1 MDEPV
6 SRAALIA
13 RALTRACLADVEAL
27 KPGNVS
33 VYSDGHGMVAEDF
46 VVSAQAIV
54 DPLTAPG
61 LRVGTRILRAVEA
74 TRAAVGCNTNLGIVL
89 ACAPLA
95 QAALDSRPGTTLRA
109 AVQGLLEEL
118 DVKDAEEA
126 YQAIRLANP
135 GGLGRSPEHDVREPP
150 RVSLAAAMAA
160 ARHRDGIAR
169 QYAEGFRDVFDV
181 GAPRAAWALARWRS
195 EDWAATA
202 VYLGL
207 LAREPDT
214 HVARKFGLDVAREVS
229 AEAGRWET
237 RLMRCR
243 HPQELVPAL
252 LEWDR
257 RLKRRGINPGTTA
270 DLTVA
275 SLFALSLQAILDKEF
290 GGRHAVPPAAAPSAG
305 LRSTLH

>member
-6 SRAALIA
+6 SRAAQVA
-13 RALTRACLADVEAL
+13 RALTRACIADVRAL

-33 VYSDGHGMVAEDF
+33 VYSDGHGMKAEDF
-46 VVSAQAIV
+46 VLSAQAIV
-54 DPLTAPG
+54 APLTAPG
-61 LRVGTRILRAVEA
+61 LKVGTRILRAVEA

-95 QAALDSRPGTTLRA
+95 QAALAAQPGTTLRERLA
-109 AVQGLLEEL
+109 ALLERL
-118 DVKDAEEA
+118 DLKDAEDA
-126 YQAIRLANP
+126 YRAIRLANP
-135 GGLGRSPEHDVREPP
+135 GGLGRSPEHDVHEPP
-150 RVSLAAAMAA
+150 RVTLVAAMAA
-160 ARHRDGIAR
+160 ACHRDGIAR

-181 GAPRAAWALARWRS
+181 GVPRAAWALARWQG
-195 EDWAATA
+195 EEWVATA

-214 HVARKFGLDVAREVS
+214 HVARKLGPAVAREVS
-229 AEAGRWET
+229 LEAARWDTE
-237 RLMRCR
+237 LMRCH
-243 HPQELVPAL
+243 HPQSLIPML
-252 LEWDR
+252 LDWDR

-290 GGRHAVPPAAAPSAG
+290 GGRDAVSSTAAPSAG